1 MTRKLL
7 VAFISILLTFFVA
20 DKLQAKK
27 FRYNVGGKEISID
40 CSDVNELKS
49 HLQKNYPDYNIKS
62 IDKTGVVDLERTISL
77 KVYDGKDIKSVTVP
91 YGNVRSILKFLDISL
106 NDKDFVLPKE
116 EEFPLDDK
124 IKIFRVKYE
133 IEESVAEK
141 NFETIEQV
149 SKNPADKKEVVLQ
162 DGKNGNKKIFTK
174 VKYVN
179 GVKTSSVVIK
189 EEVLVE
195 PVDKIVR
202 IPMKGIEAITRGA
215 TRSFVMNATAYEAG
229 PLSTG
234 KRPGQRGYGI
244 TASGTRARRGT
255 VAVDR
260 RVIPLGTKLY
270 VKSLDPSVPDYGY
283 AIAEDTGGAIKG
295 MRIDLFMNTVW
306 ECFQFGRRKV
316 KVFILPQSTPNN
328 LFRWF
333 RYIDLF
339 CG

>member
-1 MTRKLL
+1 MTRKFL
-7 VAFISILLTFFVA
+7 VTFIAVILSFFMTRESS
-20 DKLQAKK
+20 AKK
-27 FRYNVGGKEISID
+27 FKYNMDGKEISID
-40 CSDVNELKS
+40 LRDADELKE
-49 HLQKNYPDYNIKS
+49 HLQKKYPDYKVKS
-62 IDKTGVVDLERTISL
+62 IDKTGVVELEKEIKIKL
-77 KVYDGKDIKSVTVP
+77 HDGKSIKNVTVP
-91 YGNVRSILKFLDISL
+91 YGDVKSILNFLDIKL

-116 EEFPLDDK
+116 NEFPTDNK
-124 IKIFRVKYE
+124 VTIFRVSE
-133 IEESVAEK
+133 EVEESVADK
-141 NFETIEQV
+141 DFETVEQV
-149 SKNPADKKEVVLQ
+149 STNPNDKADVVIQEGKK
-162 DGKNGNKKIFTK
+162 GKKKIFSK
-174 VKYVN
+174 VRYVN
-179 GVKTSSVVIK
+179 GTKVSSVVIK

-195 PVDKIVR
+195 SVDKIVKV
-202 IPMKGIEAITRGA
+202 PMKGIEAITRSA

-270 VKSLDPSVPDYGY
+270 IKSLDSRVPDYGY

-316 KVFILPQSTPNN
+316 KVYILPQSTPNN
-328 LFRWF
+328 LFR
-333 RYIDLF
+333 
-339 CG
+339 